1 MRRNYKMFTIRKLTY
16 YGREKETSTI
26 ELRSGLNIIYGPS
39 NTGKTYV
46 AETIDY
52 MFGGVEF
59 PLSEE
64 CGYTIIEAEIETENG
79 SLIIRRDRDKNNT
92 AIISSKI
99 DGIQSNEYPLKSSGK
114 QRKETLSDVWLKL
127 LGVEEPTEI
136 YRSEDLKTQ
145 AFTTRAFNQAFI
157 IKEDCVYQ
165 KESIIK
171 KDNASITSI
180 KAALLYL
187 INGKNYIIK
196 EEDDNK
202 TKATKRKALET
213 YLNEQIGYIQAQKE
227 ELKQNAALN
236 VSSVQEEID
245 TTLRTIEEHQKKLNS
260 VLIENK
266 EIYLKLNELNSAL
279 SEDQT
284 LHTKYKALRSQ
295 YASDLKRLQLII
307 DGEAH
312 SGEIKKPIRCPFC
325 NGELKKHEEDSC
337 IEAAKVE
344 VENLIPKIKD
354 LDNAEKELD
363 LEINELKQNIGEYVS
378 KRDTNNELIN
388 KELNPKLSELK
399 KSVEELTKS
408 IEASKEADMLLR
420 FEDRYRDKLNELSN
434 EAKEVTKFDPNEL
447 FGPLFISQMNELTEE
462 MLRMSRYENYQNSYF
477 DIKSFDLVVNGQTK
491 KTQGKGFRAFLNTT
505 LAFCLQT
512 YMKHNAVHYM
522 PLFVVDSPILTLRE
536 KDDAKEI
543 EDKKIDIT
551 MKEGLMNYLAENS
564 IGRQIIIIEN
574 EIPNIYYRN
583 ANIIQFT
590 KDSFGRYGLLNSVRQ

>member
-1 MRRNYKMFTIRKLTY
+1 MFTIRKLTY

-266 EIYLKLNELNSAL
+266 EIYLKLNELN
-279 SEDQT
+279 
-284 LHTKYKALRSQ
+284 
-295 YASDLKRLQLII
+295 
-307 DGEAH
+307 
-312 SGEIKKPIRCPFC
+312 
-325 NGELKKHEEDSC
+325 
-337 IEAAKVE
+337 
-344 VENLIPKIKD
+344 
-354 LDNAEKELD
+354 
-363 LEINELKQNIGEYVS
+363 
-378 KRDTNNELIN
+378 
-388 KELNPKLSELK
+388 
-399 KSVEELTKS
+399 
-408 IEASKEADMLLR
+408 
-420 FEDRYRDKLNELSN
+420 
-434 EAKEVTKFDPNEL
+434 
-447 FGPLFISQMNELTEE
+447 
-462 MLRMSRYENYQNSYF
+462 
-477 DIKSFDLVVNGQTK
+477 
-491 KTQGKGFRAFLNTT
+491 KTFP
-505 LAFCLQT
+505 
-512 YMKHNAVHYM
+512 V
-522 PLFVVDSPILTLRE
+522 I
-536 KDDAKEI
+536 
-543 EDKKIDIT
+543 
-551 MKEGLMNYLAENS
+551 
-564 IGRQIIIIEN
+564 
-574 EIPNIYYRN
+574 
-583 ANIIQFT
+583 
-590 KDSFGRYGLLNSVRQ
+590 